1 LFLQGLSTVYYSLA
15 VTSPMSDVKLR
26 IRFNGPAIAQ
36 TAAVISNGV
45 VLAANVYLLSS
56 NIQQTIQ
63 TKKQTRVSDSLQT
76 AVEVAQSFGSLTKL
90 ITDIVEKNHVKNS
103 SGL

>member
-1 LFLQGLSTVYYSLA
+1 
-15 VTSPMSDVKLR
+15 MSDVKLR

-45 VLAANVYLLSS
+45 VLAAYVYLLSS
-56 NIQQTIQ
+56 SIQQTIRT
-63 TKKQTRVSDSLQT
+63 TKQARVSDSLQT
-76 AVEVAQSFGSLTKL
+76 AVDVAQSLGSLTKL

-103 SGL
+103 PDI

>member
-1 LFLQGLSTVYYSLA
+1 
-15 VTSPMSDVKLR
+15 MKLR

-56 NIQQTIQ
+56 NIQQTIRT
-63 TKKQTRVSDSLQT
+63 TKQARVSDSLQT
-76 AVEVAQSFGSLTKL
+76 AVEVAQSLGSLTKL

-103 SGL
+103 SDI

>member
-1 LFLQGLSTVYYSLA
+1 
-15 VTSPMSDVKLR
+15 MSDVKLR

-45 VLAANVYLLSS
+45 VLAANVYLLTS

-63 TKKQTRVSDSLQT
+63 TMKQTRISDSLQT
-76 AVEVAQSFGSLTKL
+76 AVDVAQSFGSLTKL

-103 SGL
+103 TDL

>member
-1 LFLQGLSTVYYSLA
+1 
-15 VTSPMSDVKLR
+15 MSDVKLR

-45 VLAANVYLLSS
+45 VLAANVYLLTS

-63 TKKQTRVSDSLQT
+63 TMKQTRISDSLQT

-90 ITDIVEKNHVKNS
+90 VTDIVEKNHVKNS
-103 SGL
+103 TDL

>member
-1 LFLQGLSTVYYSLA
+1 
-15 VTSPMSDVKLR
+15 MSDVKLR

-45 VLAANVYLLSS
+45 VLAANVYLLTS

-63 TKKQTRVSDSLQT
+63 SKKQARVSDSLQT
-76 AVEVAQSFGSLTKL
+76 AVDVAQSFGSLTKL

-103 SGL
+103 TDL

>member
-1 LFLQGLSTVYYSLA
+1 
-15 VTSPMSDVKLR
+15 MSDVKLR

-56 NIQQTIQ
+56 SIQQTIH

-103 SGL
+103 PDI

>member
-1 LFLQGLSTVYYSLA
+1 
-15 VTSPMSDVKLR
+15 MKLR

-45 VLAANVYLLSS
+45 VLAANVYLLTS

-76 AVEVAQSFGSLTKL
+76 AVEVAQSFGSLTK
-90 ITDIVEKNHVKNS
+90 
-103 SGL
+103 

>member
-1 LFLQGLSTVYYSLA
+1 
-15 VTSPMSDVKLR
+15 MSDVKLR

-45 VLAANVYLLSS
+45 VLAANVYLLTS

-90 ITDIVEKNHVKNS
+90 ITDIVEKNHVKNDQD
-103 SGL
+103 L

>member
-1 LFLQGLSTVYYSLA
+1 
-15 VTSPMSDVKLR
+15 MKLR

-56 NIQQTIQ
+56 SIQQTIRT
-63 TKKQTRVSDSLQT
+63 TKQARVSDSLQT

-103 SGL
+103 TDL

>member
-1 LFLQGLSTVYYSLA
+1 
-15 VTSPMSDVKLR
+15 MSDVKLR

-56 NIQQTIQ
+56 SIQQTIRT
-63 TKKQTRVSDSLQT
+63 TKQARVSDSLQT
-76 AVEVAQSFGSLTKL
+76 AVDVAQSLGSLTKL

-103 SGL
+103 PDI

>member
-1 LFLQGLSTVYYSLA
+1 
-15 VTSPMSDVKLR
+15 MSDVKLR

-56 NIQQTIQ
+56 SIQQTIQ

-90 ITDIVEKNHVKNS
+90 ITDIVEKNHVKNNTD
-103 SGL
+103 L